1 MAKSHFTDG
10 CPIATT
16 LLETVPQAPSIRAA
30 GAKALADW
38 AQIFSLALQAH
49 AVTEVRAARLA
60 AMAVAAIEGALLQ
73 ARVAGDQQALLDVG
87 EEVAL
92 AFESAIARAKSA

>member
-1 MAKSHFTDG
+1 
-10 CPIATT
+10 
-16 LLETVPQAPSIRAA
+16 
-30 GAKALADW
+30 
-38 AQIFSLALQAH
+38 
-49 AVTEVRAARLA
+49 
-60 AMAVAAIEGALLQ
+60 MAVAAIEGALLQ